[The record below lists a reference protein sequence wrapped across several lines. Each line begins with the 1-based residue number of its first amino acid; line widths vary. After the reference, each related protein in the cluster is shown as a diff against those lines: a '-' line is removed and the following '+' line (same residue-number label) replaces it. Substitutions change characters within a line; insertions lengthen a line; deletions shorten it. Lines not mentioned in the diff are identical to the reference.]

1 MWGDGCVNWPYVV
14 IDSQDIH
21 IANQYVIH
29 LTFTQ
34 CFVSIVDQKAEFFFK
49 KREDTF
55 QYNFKEEKLN
65 FTQFQKT
72 LVSDIMF
79 YF

>member
-34 CFVSIVDQKAEFFFK
+34 CFVSIIDQKAEFFLKRGKILFNITLK
-49 KREDTF
+49 KK
-55 QYNFKEEKLN
+55 N
-65 FTQFQKT
+65 
-72 LVSDIMF
+72 
-79 YF
+79 